1 MASARA
7 IGSRAMAKKN
17 DHDFSSKML
26 KSQEKT
32 KTAVKTI
39 RFQVALAESNEKTCP
54 ELSYKDLVE
63 SEVFLMLSNL
73 SELVNS
79 CLRIV
84 NLIWEDVGI

>member
-1 MASARA
+1 LASARA
-7 IGSRAMAKKN
+7 IDSRAMAFSKKN

-63 SEVFLMLSNL
+63 SEVMLKQSKL
-73 SELVNS
+73 FASVN
-79 CLRIV
+79 
-84 NLIWEDVGI
+84 

>member
-1 MASARA
+1 
-7 IGSRAMAKKN
+7 
-17 DHDFSSKML
+17 ML

-63 SEVFLMLSNL
+63 SEVMLKQ
-73 SELVNS
+73 SELFASVY
-79 CLRIV
+79 
-84 NLIWEDVGI
+84 